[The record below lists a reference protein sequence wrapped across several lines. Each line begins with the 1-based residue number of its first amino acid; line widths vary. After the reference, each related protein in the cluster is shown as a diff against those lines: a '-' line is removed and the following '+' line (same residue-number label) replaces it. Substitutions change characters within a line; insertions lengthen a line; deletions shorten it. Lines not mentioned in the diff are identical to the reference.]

1 MINKIKQLLG
11 GITSKKEAMSE
22 KDKATAKGEPYVK
35 VIEVKFDKENPSDGY
50 FELEW
55 NNIFVKQLLEA
66 GYTGNNE
73 EEIVDLWFTTLCRQ
87 IAEEV

>member
-1 MINKIKQLLG
+1 MIEKIKQLF
-11 GITSKKEAMSE
+11 SSNKKKQKMSD

-35 VIEVKFDKENPSDGY
+35 VLEVKFDKKNPGDGY

-66 GYTGNNE
+66 GYTGDSE